1 MKDVC
6 IRVPKYDNNIH
17 FNPSTITRL
26 VEDGYIIDHNT
37 NPNTNLIN
45 IVKDQIET
53 LEKLGLPATFVM
65 IYDELWELWK
75 DYPMEVRSY
84 NVWSKGRK
92 DGAKDGWNE
101 AKDGWSEAT
110 AASCPPLY

>member
-1 MKDVC
+1 
-6 IRVPKYDNNIH
+6 
-17 FNPSTITRL
+17 
-26 VEDGYIIDHNT
+26 
-37 NPNTNLIN
+37 
-45 IVKDQIET
+45 
-53 LEKLGLPATFVM
+53 M